1 MTKVC
6 NLCPRKCGVNRSAG
20 ERGVCGAGDKVKV
33 ALASLHYWEEP
44 PISGK
49 NGSGTIFFSHCSL
62 KCIYCQN
69 ATISRDGKGREVS
82 IEELQNMMLDLQDKG
97 AENINFVTGTHFAVQ
112 IIEACKSVR
121 HELKIPIVWNT
132 SSYETVETISKLN
145 SIVDIYLADFKYYS
159 NELGNA
165 FSRVSNYFE
174 IAAKAIN
181 AMVEGEKKVIV
192 RHLVLPGHVDDSKNV
207 IKHVHE
213 TFGDKVKLSIMNQY
227 TPVIKD
233 EAILKKYPELGR
245 TVTAEEYEEVL
256 DFADSHLISDYFWQE
271 DETCKE
277 SFIPNF

>member
-6 NLCPRKCGVNRSAG
+6 NLCPRKCGVNRSEG
-20 ERGVCGAGDKVKV
+20 ERGVCGAGEKVKV

-69 ATISRDGKGREVS
+69 ATISRDGKGREVN
-82 IEELQNMMLDLQDKG
+82 IDELQNMMLDLQDKG

-145 SIVDIYLADFKYYS
+145 SIVDIYLADFKYCS
-159 NELGNA
+159 NELA
-165 FSRVSNYFE
+165 ASFSSVTNYFE
-174 IAAKAIN
+174 IATKAIN

-233 EAILKKYPELGR
+233 EVILKKYPELGR

-271 DETCKE
+271 GETCKE